1 MQRRCQELHLDLVET
16 DFAVLLEGCQHGA
29 TWGQVS
35 ALLQDMTRELTAL
48 QPSTIAAAEAFFR
61 SASSLFARAS
71 PCLSRWQCTHCHRQV
86 ACTIWTYESCQP
98 KLRAF

>member
-1 MQRRCQELHLDLVET
+1 MSVQVQRRCQELQLDLVET

-61 SASSLFARAS
+61 SAFSLFACAG
-71 PCLSRWQCTHCHRQV
+71 PCQSGGQWVRRLGQV
-86 ACTIWTYESCQP
+86 AC
-98 KLRAF
+98 